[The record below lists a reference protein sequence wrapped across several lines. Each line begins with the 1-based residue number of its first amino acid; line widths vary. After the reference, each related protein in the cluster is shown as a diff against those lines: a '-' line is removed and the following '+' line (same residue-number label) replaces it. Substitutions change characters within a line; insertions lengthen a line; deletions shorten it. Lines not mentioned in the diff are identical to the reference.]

1 MSKNVYHIG
10 SGALTFEIIERI
22 INENLKLELAPE
34 AKLRIQKCRDYLDQK
49 IASSE
54 EPLYGITTGFGS
66 LCTKNISP
74 DELGTLQENLIKS
87 HACSVGEEIR
97 PVIIKLMMLLKAH
110 ALSLGHSGVQVIT
123 VQRILDFF
131 NNDVMPI
138 VYDRGSLGASGDL
151 APLAN
156 LFLPLIGVG
165 DVYYKGKKCEAIS
178 VLDEFGWEPV
188 KLMSKEGL
196 ALLNGTQFMSAN
208 GVFAMLKAFRLSK
221 KADLIAALS
230 LEAFDGRIDPFMD
243 CIQQIRPHQG
253 QIETGE
259 AFRKLLAGSELI
271 ERHKEHV
278 QDPYSFR
285 CIPQVHGAT
294 KDAIRYVASVLL
306 TEINSVTDNPT
317 IFPDEDRIISGGNF
331 HGQPLAISYDFLAI
345 ALAEL
350 GNISERRVSQLIMG
364 LRGLPEFLVANPGL
378 NSGFMIPQYAAASM
392 VSQNKMY
399 CYAASSDSIV
409 SSNGQEDHVSM
420 GTISARKAREILN
433 NARRVVSME
442 LMCACQAIDMR
453 GNKGMG
459 KGTQAAYDT
468 IRSLVPVLH
477 EDRPLYEDIN
487 KCESVLIDGSLI
499 RNVEEAAGELT
510 V

>member
-1 MSKNVYHIG
+1 MSTIKEKVRSHQR
-10 SGALTFEIIERI
+10 TR
-22 INENLKLELAPE
+22 
-34 AKLRIQKCRDYLDQK
+34 RVW
-49 IASSE
+49 
-54 EPLYGITTGFGS
+54 
-66 LCTKNISP
+66 
-74 DELGTLQENLIKS
+74 LGTGQTNEQRRTSPAERHPIYECQRCVCYAQS
-87 HACSVGEEIR
+87 
-97 PVIIKLMMLLKAH
+97 
-110 ALSLGHSGVQVIT
+110 LS
-123 VQRILDFF
+123 
-131 NNDVMPI
+131 
-138 VYDRGSLGASGDL
+138 
-151 APLAN
+151 PL
-156 LFLPLIGVG
+156 
-165 DVYYKGKKCEAIS
+165 E
-178 VLDEFGWEPV
+178 
-188 KLMSKEGL
+188 
-196 ALLNGTQFMSAN
+196 
-208 GVFAMLKAFRLSK
+208 

-420 GTISARKAREILN
+420 GANAATKLYKVMDNLEHIL
-433 NARRVVSME
+433 AIE
-442 LMCACQAIDMR
+442 LMNAAQGIDFRRPQKTLPFLSVSSMPI
-453 GNKGMG
+453 G
-459 KGTQAAYDT
+459 K
-468 IRSLVPVLH
+468 
-477 EDRPLYEDIN
+477 
-487 KCESVLIDGSLI
+487 KCLL
-499 RNVEEAAGELT
+499 
-510 V
+510 